1 MNPHQFLSTDVHN
14 FSSKTDVNT
23 IVTTL
28 QQQPTLPDYIVFP
41 DISHV
46 ETASTFM
53 NQYEQQL
60 SAGEDPDEWLKKRLK
75 KGQKLPQ
82 IDLDTKITADIS
94 KAVVQHNQEVIGVF
108 INNKLGGLNGSRLG
122 ELIPANTQ
130 QQILD
135 SIVPPLPQMTNGAA
149 MGPGRGSRAYF
160 LNASYNQSIKA
171 GDELLLMVSID
182 LTQEEGTSL
191 PLILEEASIVE
202 IVVSPKDNLVPEGKQ
217 SHSVKIPDDTG
228 KKYRFRLRAAA
239 AGTGHFI
246 IYAFIDGTELAHIEL
261 EVTVMAAD
269 SGEANTRQSIQ
280 SLPVDVHYPG
290 YPADLSLL
298 ITDSMVNDKRY
309 LYFKL
314 TAADSQL
321 NCYFQPY
328 GPIPLASD
336 PARYFRSFYQ
346 DIENIRLKQEKDLEI
361 ATRKMEAKGAELYK
375 TLLPPDLRQFL
386 WSIKD
391 RIATVIINSEEPW
404 IPWEICRM
412 TTEVDGETL
421 TDQFFCERFAI
432 TRWIPGKKAPKNKLR
447 LSKVA
452 LIVPNESNLVYAPE
466 ERKKLLELFGHAGI
480 EVTQVPS
487 DYLAVSDALGSGQ
500 YDVIHFTGHGVVKDP
515 DNPNSAYMVL
525 DGGQQFS
532 PEDINGNVAN
542 LGKPGPVVFFNACQ
556 IGQLSMGLTGIGGWA
571 EKMTGAGAA
580 AFIGA
585 NWSVFDKF
593 ACDFA
598 VAFYT
603 RLIAGD
609 TISTA
614 VKEARKLVRG
624 NRTPTWLAYTTF
636 ADPNARINK
645 L

>member
-1 MNPHQFLSTDVHN
+1 MSPHQFLSTDVRN
-14 FSSKTDVNT
+14 FSSDTDVNT

-28 QQQPTLPDYIVFP
+28 QQQASLPDYIVFP

-60 SAGEDPDEWLKKRLK
+60 SAGEDPDEWLKKRLQT
-75 KGQKLPQ
+75 GLKLPQ

-94 KAVVQHNQEVIGVF
+94 KAVVQHNREVIGVF
-108 INNKLGGLNGSRLG
+108 INNKMGELNGSRLG

-130 QQILD
+130 HQMLE
-135 SIVPPLPQMTNGAA
+135 SLVPPLPQMTNGS
-149 MGPGRGSRAYF
+149 PGRESRAYF
-160 LNASYNQSIKA
+160 LNAGYNKSVKVEE
-171 GDELLLMVSID
+171 ELLLMVSID
-182 LTQEEGTSL
+182 LTQEDGPAL
-191 PLILEEASIVE
+191 PLMIEDESIVE
-202 IVVSPKDNLVPEGKQ
+202 IVVSPKNNLVPEGKQ
-217 SHSVKIPDDTG
+217 SHSIKIPDDTG
-228 KKYRFRLRAAA
+228 KKYRFRLRAAD
-239 AGTGHFI
+239 AGTGRFI

-261 EVTVMAAD
+261 EVTVIAAD
-269 SGEANTRQSIQ
+269 SPATNAPQSIQ
-280 SLPVDVHYPG
+280 SLPVNVHYPG

-298 ITDSMVNDKRY
+298 ITDSTVNDKRY

-328 GPIPLASD
+328 GPVPLASD
-336 PARYFRSFYQ
+336 PARYFRSFYK
-346 DIENIRLKQEKDLEI
+346 DIEDINLKGEEHLEI
-361 ATRKMEAKGAELYK
+361 ATRRMEAKGAELYK
-375 TLLPPDLRQFL
+375 ALLPADLRQFL
-386 WSIKD
+386 WNIKE
-391 RIATVIINSEEPW
+391 RISTVIINSEEPW

-412 TTEVDGETL
+412 TTEENGETL

-432 TRWIPGKKAPKNKLR
+432 TRWIPGKKAPKNKLS

-452 LIVPNESNLVYAPE
+452 LIVPKESNLEYAPE
-466 ERKKLLELFGHAGI
+466 EREQLMELFSHAGI
-480 EVTQVPS
+480 EVTQIPS
-487 DYLAVSDALGSGQ
+487 NYLAVSDALSSGQ
-500 YDVIHFTGHGVVKDP
+500 YDVIHFTGHGIVKDP

-532 PEDINGNVAN
+532 PEDINGKVAN

-571 EKMTGAGAA
+571 EKMTGAGAG

-598 VAFYT
+598 IAFYT
-603 RLIAGD
+603 RLIAGA
-609 TISTA
+609 TISAA
-614 VKEARKLVRG
+614 VKEARNLVRG
-624 NRTPTWLAYTTF
+624 NRTPTWLAYTAF
-636 ADPNARINK
+636 ADPNARMTK